1 MLHVSN
7 SSNLSKNIDSLFI
20 ELEIAST
27 ATISTLESLEYLMD
41 NHINAIMIDT
51 DFGLSE
57 IVNFLEIINEDVEN
71 TNTPIII
78 ISDLEDN
85 EELAISISAFNVI
98 SIFNYQNYY
107 LQLRNL
113 FQILKLQLD
122 YTSTLKNELI
132 QSEKRNIIDPLTGA
146 LNRYGAQDKF
156 HYLTARFKAY
166 NENFSL
172 IMLDIDHFK
181 NVNDTHGHD
190 VGDEVLV
197 SISNILQN
205 SIRSNDALIRFGGEE
220 FFLFLSNV
228 NLEISRNIAEK
239 LRIMIKQTPHSLKA
253 LPITASFGV
262 VEYSISEE
270 LDALIKRA
278 DTLLYKAKENGR
290 DQVAI
295 S

>member
-1 MLHVSN
+1 VLHVSN